1 MSARKKQKRQ
11 RQKERAMHTALVPIR
26 YGNGNK
32 RVAKAAPVE
41 SVVLAQPHRR
51 GATATDQRRENALGR
66 LLLDGKVTHS
76 RYAAADLYRAGE
88 LFADA
93 HAAMRLVLDSRRP
106 YAVCTGSAREIDEEE
121 AARIQKHWGDVTR
134 ALRDAGPI
142 PKAAVEV
149 VLIDKPQDE
158 RILAHWIVLSLS
170 AGLGALAQH
179 FGLDR

>member
-1 MSARKKQKRQ
+1 MSARKLQKRQ

-32 RVAKAAPVE
+32 RLAKAPPVE
-41 SVVLAQPHRR
+41 HVVLAQPHRR
-51 GATATDQRRENALGR
+51 GPSARDQRRENALGR
-66 LLLDGKVTHS
+66 LLLDGKVKHS
-76 RYAAADLYRAGE
+76 RYEAGVLYRAGE
-88 LFADA
+88 LYADA

-106 YAVCTGSAREIDEEE
+106 YAVCTGTAREIDDEE
-121 AARIQKHWGDVTR
+121 AARIQKHWGDVSR

-149 VLIDKPQDE
+149 LVIDKPQDE
-158 RILAHWIVLSLS
+158 RVLAHWIVLSLS
-170 AGLGALAQH
+170 AGLGALAAH